1 MLVINVIITITT
13 SISISATIP
22 VCHVRQY
29 TGFQG
34 QRGAKPS
41 LCPQGTQSRRRDE

>member
-13 SISISATIP
+13 SISTTATIT

-29 TGFQG
+29 TGF
-34 QRGAKPS
+34 
-41 LCPQGTQSRRRDE
+41 